1 MSLVDTEGFLV
12 DSNTWTREFATV
24 TATRQGIELTDD
36 HWTVLLTVREF
47 YLKTGVSPSMRPLVN
62 LVRSVNPS
70 LASSIVLAKMFTGK
84 TSRVV
89 AQLSGIPK
97 PSDCL

>member
-12 DSNTWTREFATV
+12 DSNTWTREFATD
-24 TATRQGIELTDD
+24 TATQQGIALTDD

-70 LASSIVLAKMFTGK
+70 LASSIVLARMFTGK

>member
-1 MSLVDTEGFLV
+1 MSAVDAEGFLI
-12 DSNTWTREFATV
+12 DSSAWTREFALE
-24 TATRQGIELTDD
+24 TATQLGISLTDD
-36 HWTVLLTVREF
+36 HWSVLLTVRDF
-47 YLKTGVSPSMRPLVN
+47 YLRTGVSPSMRPLAN
-62 LVRSVNPS
+62 LVRNVNPS
-70 LASSIVLAKMFTGK
+70 LASSLVLAQMFTGK

>member
-1 MSLVDTEGFLV
+1 MSAIDTEGFLI
-12 DSNTWTREFATV
+12 DSSAWTREFAIE
-24 TATRQGIELTDD
+24 TAMQLGISLTDD
-36 HWTVLLTVREF
+36 HWSVLLTVRDF
-47 YLKTGVSPSMRPLVN
+47 YLRTGVSPSMRPLVN
-62 LVRSVNPS
+62 LVRNANPS
-70 LASSIVLAKMFTGK
+70 LASSIVLAQMFTGK

>member
-1 MSLVDTEGFLV
+1 MNLVDDEGFLV
-12 DSNTWTREFATV
+12 DSETWTPQFAID
-24 TATRQGIELTDD
+24 TAKRLDIELSED
-36 HWTVLLTVREF
+36 HWDVLSTVRRF

-62 LVRSVNPS
+62 LIRDANPS
-70 LASSIVLAKMFTGK
+70 LANSIVLATMFTGK

-89 AQLSGIPK
+89 AQLAGIPK